1 MAGREYPLERT
12 RNIGIMAHID
22 AGKTTLTERI
32 LYYTGVNYKIGDT
45 HEGTATMD
53 WMEQEQE
60 RGITITSAATTCH
73 WTLEEKTKV
82 KPGAEEHRINIID
95 TPGHVDFTVEVERS
109 LRVLDGAVGVFCAK
123 GGVEP
128 QSENVWRQ
136 ADTYNVPR
144 MAFINK
150 MDILGANFYGAVD
163 QIKTRLGKNAICLQL
178 PIGKENDF
186 QGIIDLFEMQA
197 YIYND
202 DKGDDITVT
211 DIPDDMK
218 DEAELYH
225 SELVE
230 KICELDDD
238 LMMMYLEGEEPS
250 VDEMKAVLRKATC
263 ECTAVPVCCGSAYR
277 NKGVQKL
284 LDAILEF
291 MPAPTDIPAIKGTDM
306 DGNEVERHSSDD
318 EPFAALAFKIMADP
332 FVGKLAFFRVYS
344 GTLNSGSYVLNATKG
359 KKERV
364 GRILQMHANKREE
377 LDKVY
382 SGDIAAAVGF
392 KATATG
398 DTICDEQHP
407 VILESME
414 FPEPVIELA
423 IEPKTKAGQ
432 GKMGEALAKL
442 AEEDPTFRAH
452 TDQETGQTIIAG
464 MGELHL
470 EIIVDRLL
478 REFKVEANVGAPQV
492 AYKEAFTK
500 AVEVDSKYAKQS
512 GGRGQYGHCKVKFE
526 PLEANCDKFDYDP
539 KANILINDPP
549 TLLFESTVVGGAIP
563 KEYIPAVG
571 EGIQEAAQA
580 GILAGFP
587 VLGVHA
593 TVYDGSYHEVDSSE
607 MAFHIAGSMAFKDA
621 MAKAGAVLLEP
632 IMKVEVTMPEEYM
645 GDVIGDINSRRG
657 RIEGM
662 DDIGGG
668 KIVRGFVPLAEMF
681 GYSTDLRSKT
691 QGRGN
696 YSMFFE
702 KYEQVPKSVQ
712 EKIIANKAK

>member
-1 MAGREYPLERT
+1 MAEREYPLERT

-73 WTLEEKTKV
+73 WTLQDHC
-82 KPGAEEHRINIID
+82 KPKKGALEHRINIID
-95 TPGHVDFTVEVERS
+95 TPGHVDFTVEDERS

-163 QIKTRLGKNAICLQL
+163 QIRTRLGKNAIVLQL
-178 PIGKENDF
+178 PIGKEDDF
-186 QGIIDLFEMQA
+186 KGIIDLFEMQA

-202 DKGDDITVT
+202 EKGDDITVC
-211 DIPDDMK
+211 DIPEDMK
-218 DEAELYH
+218 EQAEEYH
-225 SELVE
+225 TELIE

-238 LMMMYLEGEEPS
+238 LMMQYLEGEEIA
-250 VDEMKAVLRKATC
+250 VEDLKAALRKGC
-263 ECTAVPVCCGSAYR
+263 CNCTAIPVCCGSAYR

-284 LDAILEF
+284 LDAVVEF
-291 MPAPTDIPAIKGTDM
+291 MPSPIDIPPIKGVDM
-306 DGNEVERHSSDD
+306 DGNEVVRHSSDE

-332 FVGKLAFFRVYS
+332 FVGKLAYFRVYS
-344 GTLNSGSYVLNATKG
+344 GTLNSGSYVYNATKD

-364 GRILQMHANKREE
+364 GRIMQMHANKRME

-392 KATATG
+392 KITTTG

-432 GKMGEALAKL
+432 QKMGEALAKL
-442 AEEDPTFRAH
+442 AEEDPTFRQH

-492 AYKEAFTK
+492 AYKEAITK
-500 AVEVDSKYAKQS
+500 AVDVDSKYAKQS
-512 GGRGQYGHCKVKFE
+512 GGRGQYGHCKVHFT
-526 PLEANCDKFDYDP
+526 PMDY
-539 KANILINDPP
+539 NGEE
-549 TLLFESTVVGGAIP
+549 LFQFKSSVVGGAIP

-571 EGIQEAAQA
+571 EGIEEATKS
-580 GILAGFP
+580 GILGGYP
-587 VLGVHA
+587 VIGVCA
-593 TVYDGSYHEVDSSE
+593 DVYDGSYHEVDSSE
-607 MAFHIAGSMAFKDA
+607 MAFHIAGSMAFKEA
-621 MAKAGAVLLEP
+621 MQKASPVLLEP

-662 DDIGGG
+662 DDLGGG
-668 KIVRGFVPLAEMF
+668 KIVRGYVPLAEMF

-702 KYEQVPKSVQ
+702 KYEPVPKNVQ
-712 EKIIANKAK
+712 EKVLSAKNK

>member
-82 KPGAEEHRINIID
+82 KPGALEHRINIID

-150 MDILGANFYGAVD
+150 MDILGADFYNAVD

-178 PIGKENDF
+178 PIGKEDEF
-186 QGIIDLFEMQA
+186 KGIIDLFEMQA

-202 DKGDDITVT
+202 EKGEDITVT
-211 DIPDDMK
+211 DIPEEMQ

-225 SELVE
+225 TELVE

-238 LMMMYLEGEEPS
+238 LMMEYLEGEEPS
-250 VDEMKAVLRKATC
+250 IDAMKVALRKATC
-263 ECTAVPVCCGSAYR
+263 ECTAVPVCCGTAYR

-284 LDAILEF
+284 LDAIIEF
-291 MPAPTDIPAIKGTDM
+291 MPAPTDIPAIEGVDE
-306 DGNEVERHSSDD
+306 DGNEVVRHSSDE
-318 EPFAALAFKIMADP
+318 EPFSALVFKIMTDP
-332 FVGKLAFFRVYS
+332 FVGKLAYFRVYS
-344 GTLNSGSYVLNATKG
+344 GVMNSGSYVLNATKN

-382 SGDIAAAVGF
+382 SGDIAAAIGF
-392 KATATG
+392 KFSTTG
-398 DTICDEQHP
+398 DTICDDQHP

-423 IEPKTKAGQ
+423 IEPKTKASQ
-432 GKMGEALAKL
+432 GKLGESLAKL

-470 EIIVDRLL
+470 DIIVDRLL

-492 AYKEAFTK
+492 AYKETITK
-500 AVEVDSKYAKQS
+500 PVDVDSKYAKQS
-512 GGRGQYGHCKVKFE
+512 GGRGQYGHCKVKFT
-526 PLEANCDKFDYDP
+526 PMDANGEELYK
-539 KANILINDPP
+539 
-549 TLLFESTVVGGAIP
+549 FESTVVGGAIP

-571 EGIQEAAQA
+571 EGIEEAMKA
-580 GILAGFP
+580 GILGGFP
-587 VLGVHA
+587 VVGVHA
-593 TVYDGSYHEVDSSE
+593 NVYDGSYHEVDSSE
-607 MAFHIAGSMAFKDA
+607 MAFHIAGSLAFKDA
-621 MAKAGAVLLEP
+621 MQKAAPVLLEP
-632 IMKVEVTMPEEYM
+632 IMKVEVTTPEDYM

-662 DDIGGG
+662 EDIGGG
-668 KIVRGFVPLAEMF
+668 KMIRGYVPLSEMF
-681 GYSTDLRSKT
+681 GYATDLRSRT

-712 EKIIANKAK
+712 EKILSKKD

>member
-32 LYYTGVNYKIGDT
+32 LYYTGVNYKIGNT
-45 HEGTATMD
+45 HEGNATMD
-53 WMEQEQE
+53 WMAQEQE

-73 WTLEEKTKV
+73 WTLEEKTKP
-82 KPGAEEHRINIID
+82 KAGALEHRINIID

-163 QIKTRLGKNAICLQL
+163 QIRTRLGKNAIVLQL
-178 PIGKENDF
+178 PIGKEDDF
-186 QGIIDLFEMQA
+186 KGIIDLFEMQA

-202 DKGDDITVT
+202 EKGDDITVC
-211 DIPDDMK
+211 DIPEDMK
-218 DEAELYH
+218 EQAEEYH
-225 SELVE
+225 TELIE

-238 LMMMYLEGEEPS
+238 LMMQYLEGEEIA
-250 VDEMKAVLRKATC
+250 VEDLKAALRKGC
-263 ECTAVPVCCGSAYR
+263 CNCTAIPVCCGSAYR

-284 LDAILEF
+284 LDAVVEF
-291 MPAPTDIPAIKGTDM
+291 MPSPIDIPPIKGVDM
-306 DGNEVERHSSDD
+306 DGNEVVRHSSDE

-332 FVGKLAFFRVYS
+332 FVGKLAYFRVYS
-344 GTLNSGSYVLNATKG
+344 GTLNSGSYVYNATKD

-364 GRILQMHANKREE
+364 GRIMQMHANKRME

-392 KATATG
+392 KITTTG

-432 GKMGEALAKL
+432 QKMGEALAKL
-442 AEEDPTFRAH
+442 AEEDPTFRQH

-464 MGELHL
+464 MGQLHL

-492 AYKEAFTK
+492 AYKEAITK
-500 AVEVDSKYAKQS
+500 AVDVDSKYAKQS
-512 GGRGQYGHCKVKFE
+512 GGRGQYGHCKVHFT
-526 PLEANCDKFDYDP
+526 PMDY
-539 KANILINDPP
+539 NGEE
-549 TLLFESTVVGGAIP
+549 LFQFKSSVVGGAIP

-571 EGIQEAAQA
+571 EGIEEATKS
-580 GILAGFP
+580 GILGGYP
-587 VLGVHA
+587 VIGVCA
-593 TVYDGSYHEVDSSE
+593 DVYDGSYHEVDSSE
-607 MAFHIAGSMAFKDA
+607 MAFHIAGSMAFKEA
-621 MAKAGAVLLEP
+621 MQKASPVLLEP

-662 DDIGGG
+662 DDLGGG
-668 KIVRGFVPLAEMF
+668 KIVRGYVPLAEMF

-702 KYEQVPKSVQ
+702 KYEPVPKNVQ
-712 EKIIANKAK
+712 EKVLSAKNK